1 MGLGLGLGFGFK
13 VGVGV
18 QGRVRARVRISVR
31 VQAGVRAV
39 VLLGVAG
46 VLAARGDLARQA
58 LQVLL
63 PNEKGEW
70 VSEWGEGW

>member
-1 MGLGLGLGFGFK
+1 MSGFK
-13 VGVGV
+13 AVL
-18 QGRVRARVRISVR
+18 
-31 VQAGVRAV
+31 RAV

-70 VSEWGEGW
+70 VGEWGEGW